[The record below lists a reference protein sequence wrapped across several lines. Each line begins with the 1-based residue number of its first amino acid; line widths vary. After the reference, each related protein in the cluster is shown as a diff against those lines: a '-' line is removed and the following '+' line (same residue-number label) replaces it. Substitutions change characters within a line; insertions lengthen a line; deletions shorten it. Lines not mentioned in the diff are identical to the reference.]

1 MFYVFFSLFFFV
13 KQKTAYEV
21 RISDWSS
28 DVCSSDLPERRRRVV
43 RKAETLFRRGQ
54 RTVELPVAILVMIDR
69 DSIMARRH
77 PEARRGARCDR
88 CRPHAPGLAA
98 LGEEAALVVVVER
111 EGDFAG
117 RAAPALGSA
126 GQLYL
131 ARAGPPV
138 PPLRPEQRWVGKKV

>member
-1 MFYVFFSLFFFV
+1 M
-13 KQKTAYEV
+13 TAYEML
-21 RISDWSS
+21 ISDWSTG
-28 DVCSSDLPERRRRVV
+28 VCASDLRRRRVV

-117 RAAPALGSA
+117 RAAHALGSD
-126 GQLYL
+126 GQLHL
-131 ARAGPPV
+131 ARAGHAV
-138 PPLRPEQRWVGKKV
+138 ARIRGARGLRP